1 MTETLD
7 KDLLQVYQEAEA
19 SKEEDLAKFKE
30 VIDQRKKEVFLALVG
45 IQSVTHTDW
54 LPMLS
59 FNILIKTRLV
69 SHIPV
74 PARFGAIVY
83 NNEGKPMLAHGTEPM
98 LFPTALTHENLKSYY
113 RHLGMSARELEQFDR
128 YELVN
133 VHLELNNTNHNHDHI

>member
-98 LFPTALTHENLKSYY
+98 LLQKII
-113 RHLGMSARELEQFDR
+113 RHMNKA
-128 YELVN
+128 
-133 VHLELNNTNHNHDHI
+133 